1 MPNPGLDSA
10 RQVVEAVKSGR
21 MTQEELDICVDDLLD
36 AILETTEAAKGHSSE
51 FDISGH
57 HALARRAASECAVLL
72 KNDGDILPLGVGTK
86 VAVIGDFAF
95 VPRYQGAGSSV
106 VNTTKLESFNDI
118 AANETALEIVAQSRG
133 YTRNGDPDEALKRE
147 AVEAAKKAD
156 VVVMQD
162 YVLFHGFEV
171 VHCNKTTERKTGLG
185 WGKAE

>member
-1 MPNPGLDSA
+1 
-10 RQVVEAVKSGR
+10 

-36 AILETTEAAKGHSSE
+36 AILETTKAAKGHSSE

-72 KNDGDILPLGVGTK
+72 KNDNDILPLGVGTK

-118 AANETALEIVAQSRG
+118 AANETALIGVGSLGQEDPLEEGTVNPLPRTEELGGLQSMGHKELDRTEASYAG
-133 YTRNGDPDEALKRE
+133 EEKTCQQMRKVPPNSKRN
-147 AVEAAKKAD
+147 
-156 VVVMQD
+156 
-162 YVLFHGFEV
+162 
-171 VHCNKTTERKTGLG
+171 LG
-185 WGKAE
+185 